1 MAGMDDIVKQAIA
14 KWPNVPHCHGWL
26 GLDMRG
32 RWWLRDAQ
40 AQALGGFASGVP
52 GARGAQVHNEKLI
65 GFIQRNY
72 EADAAG
78 QWFFQNGPQR
88 VYVEL
93 QAAPWVW
100 RVDAN
105 AAVTAHDGRAAR
117 VRQALLDEHG
127 RVFLDTD
134 LGFGLVHSQD
144 MGAVADAVQAGLWQP
159 EPVRFADLP
168 ARFGYVLSPQA
179 AAQARPSGG

>member
-1 MAGMDDIVKQAIA
+1 M
-14 KWPNVPHCHGWL
+14 
-26 GLDMRG
+26 
-32 RWWLRDAQ
+32 
-40 AQALGGFASGVP
+40 
-52 GARGAQVHNEKLI
+52 
-65 GFIQRNY
+65 
-72 EADAAG
+72 
-78 QWFFQNGPQR
+78 
-88 VYVEL
+88 YVEL